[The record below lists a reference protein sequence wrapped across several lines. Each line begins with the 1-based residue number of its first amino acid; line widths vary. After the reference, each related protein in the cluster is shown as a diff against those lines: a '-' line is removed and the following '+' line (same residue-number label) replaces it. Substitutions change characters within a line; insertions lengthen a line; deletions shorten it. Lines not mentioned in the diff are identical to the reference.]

1 MSIIMISIFVF
12 RFRYSG
18 RTQAQAKKSFATL
31 ERTNPAFERSGS
43 HIKGGANTNPNNT
56 LSSQSM
62 QVDIMQIDNHLVDWQ
77 IDNKIDRWIYK
88 QKFKL
93 SGSHIKGGANT
104 NPNNTLSSQSMQVDV
119 IQLDSYLVV

>member
-1 MSIIMISIFVF
+1 MISIFLF

-62 QVDIMQIDNHLVDWQ
+62 QVDIM
-77 IDNKIDRWIYK
+77 
-88 QKFKL
+88 
-93 SGSHIKGGANT
+93 
-104 NPNNTLSSQSMQVDV
+104 
-119 IQLDSYLVV
+119 